1 MARYKNN
8 TPQIVEGFLDKMFGA
23 FVKKRGQQIAKDMG
37 RKDPEMGRLLCIAA
51 KAINQAEKR
60 LKNMTPAEKKKHFSD
75 LEKLA
80 GL

>member
-37 RKDPEMGRLLCIAA
+37 RKDPEMGRLD
-51 KAINQAEKR
+51 
-60 LKNMTPAEKKKHFSD
+60 LKNIKTNLSIWKS
-75 LEKLA
+75 KLSI
-80 GL
+80 LINSSTKINNQLYIFQFK